1 MIFNSPLNRDNHH
14 GKLTNCIGILNLAMY
29 WSKPHLFPFLP
40 CPICIPK
47 QMMRCGILF
56 PNIKSIDISYVCIGV
71 LIFARDAWVG
81 CLSSRPISRNA
92 PIKIKIKAKSYMT
105 TTTWKS
111 RLKPVPYS
119 RVFALRS
126 TAPKRNQ
133 WNSWREASRKLR
145 VSVTKRFNI
154 SSPSPPTLLHSF
166 YCLSARCVHLEK

>member
-1 MIFNSPLNRDNHH
+1 
-14 GKLTNCIGILNLAMY
+14 MY

-47 QMMRCGILF
+47 QMMRYGILF
-56 PNIKSIDISYVCIGV
+56 PNIKSIDIYVCIGV

-81 CLSSRPISRNA
+81 CLSSKPISRNA

-105 TTTWKS
+105 TTMATESWKKS

-133 WNSWREASRKLR
+133 WNSLREASRKLR

-154 SSPSPPTLLHSF
+154 SSPSPTPAPPTTTTLVLLPQCSLRPFGKVISDRLSF
-166 YCLSARCVHLEK
+166 WPFVCFEPF